1 MKAAHFHDPL
11 IGIIADVYLSDRQEQ
26 EWQRSR
32 LQAFD
37 LACEDAIKRGAERIF
52 ITGSLFSDDYIAHDI
67 VSRTFRLMSEKK
79 IDFTLVPGENDKQII
94 RYQTNLPN
102 NLTVLEDDRSES
114 DLGGNL
120 STAFHHAPVVALEN
134 YGFDGSE
141 NSGYY
146 LVELASNG
154 TYTSE
159 RVELALHRFV
169 TVRVEVKKEDHQ
181 QSIFLKCISAT
192 KGLTGKDFVR
202 IVLFGSVDVD
212 AFIQP
217 DELCDKLRERFYYLE
232 VFNACELELDE
243 QAYANDISL
252 KSEFV
257 RLVLA
262 DDTLSEAEK
271 SRIVQCGWNAL
282 RGKELSE

>member
-1 MKAAHFHDPL
+1 MKVAHFQDPL
-11 IGIIADVYLSDRQEQ
+11 IGMIADVYLSSKQEQ
-26 EWQRSR
+26 EWQQSR

-37 LACEDAIKRGAERIF
+37 RACENAMEKGAQRIL
-52 ITGSLFSDDYIAHDI
+52 ITGSLFSDDYIAHDL
-67 VSRTFRLMSEKK
+67 VSQTFRLMDEKK
-79 IDFTLVPGENDKQII
+79 IDFILMPSQSDRQII
-94 RYQTNLPN
+94 QYQKELPD
-102 NLTVLEDDRSES
+102 NLTILDDGSSASVLGDD
-114 DLGGNL
+114 LN
-120 STAFHHAPVVALEN
+120 TAVQQNPALALEN
-134 YGFDGSE
+134 YGFDGPE

-146 LVELASNG
+146 LVESASDG
-154 TYTSE
+154 TCTSE
-159 RVELALHRFV
+159 QIELALHRFV
-169 TVRVEVKKEDHQ
+169 TVRVEVGREDHQ
-181 QSIFLKCISAT
+181 QSVFLKCISAT

-232 VFNACELELDE
+232 IFNACKLELDE